1 MPNLLLATLRGKL
14 LFYLNEPLATDELL
28 LEVFG
33 GDLSRPIYAV
43 FIPNLFTFLLT
54 GDFIILLVVDV
65 DLAVENPLLLTG
77 TEAFLP
83 FKVEL
88 IFML

>member
-14 LFYLNEPLATDELL
+14 LFYLNEALATDELL

-54 GDFIILLVVDV
+54 GDFILLVVDI

-77 TEAFLP
+77 TEAFFP